1 MSIFGGGSSN
11 NDAKKSAKKQKK
23 DEAAREA
30 RIQQGVSSINNTFA
44 GFNDPF
50 YAGYGNAY
58 TGAMLPQLEDQY
70 TKAKRRV
77 LFDLANR
84 GLIKSSAATQEQGD
98 LGTEYATGQAT
109 IKSKAA
115 QAVDALKADV
125 ENMRQSLTAQ
135 VQASADPDTAAS
147 LASTSAASLKA
158 AAPPVDSLG
167 NMFAELAQPITSYAQ
182 MRYGNQML
190 RGMPTIGPAGSSGRV
205 VA

>member
-11 NDAKKSAKKQKK
+11 NDAKKSAKKQAK
-23 DEAAREA
+23 DEAARQA
-30 RIQQGVSSINNTFA
+30 RITTGVKSINDQFA

-50 YAGYGNAY
+50 YAGYSDAY

-77 LFDLANR
+77 LFNLANR
-84 GLIKSSAATQEQGD
+84 GLVNSSAATQEQGD

-109 IKSKAA
+109 VKSKAA
-115 QAVDALKADV
+115 QAVDALKGDV

-147 LASTSAASLKA
+147 LAATSAAGLKA
-158 AAPPVDSLG
+158 SAPPIDSLG
-167 NMFAELAQPITSYAQ
+167 NMFAELAAPVTSYAQ

-190 RGMPTIGPAGSSGRV
+190 AGMPTIAPARSSGRV
-205 VA
+205 VV